1 MLLQDAVV
9 PGAGAL
15 LMSMLVVVVLC
26 DGMRVFLQ
34 RRVVRR
40 HGLEILVTA
49 VVASLF
55 SMFATAKL
63 AAMAGL
69 GGQVAR
75 SLLPRSVTA
84 PLALPM
90 ADTLGGILPLTA
102 ASVCFTGL
110 LGAAF
115 GQVLMTRLHLRDEI
129 SRGVAQASSAHGL
142 GASALAATE
151 SQALPFSAVTIA
163 AMGTVSNVLLCVP
176 VLQGALL
183 AITG

>member
-1 MLLQDAVV
+1 M

-26 DGMRVFLQ
+26 DGMRVYLQ
-34 RRVVRR
+34 RSVVQR
-40 HGLEILVTA
+40 HGLEILGTVLA
-49 VVASLF
+49 AALF

-63 AAMAGL
+63 AVMAGL
-69 GGQVAR
+69 GPQVAR
-75 SLLPRSVTA
+75 SLVPRSVTA

-90 ADTLGGILPLTA
+90 ADNLGGIPSLAA

-115 GQVLMTRLHLRDEI
+115 GQVLMSRLGLQDEI

-142 GASALAATE
+142 GASAMAATE
-151 SQALPFSAVTIA
+151 PQALPFCAVTIA

-176 VLQGALL
+176 VLRSALL
-183 AITG
+183 AVTG

>member
-15 LMSMLVVVVLC
+15 LTSMLVVVVLC

-34 RRVVRR
+34 RAVVRR
-40 HGLEILVTA
+40 HGAEIIGTA
-49 VVASLF
+49 AAASIF

-63 AAMAGL
+63 AAAVGL

-75 SLLPRSVTA
+75 SLLPRAVTA

-90 ADTLGGILPLTA
+90 SDALGGILPLTA

-115 GQVLMTRLHLRDEI
+115 GQALMSRMGLRDEI

-163 AMGTVSNVLLCVP
+163 AMGTISNMLLCVP
-176 VLQGALL
+176 VLRGALL